1 MQATLRPAREDDAP
15 FLLRVYASTRAEEL
29 AQVDWSEEQKEA
41 FLRLQFAAQTQHYRE
56 HFAAANFDVIEC
68 DGEPAGRL
76 SVLRAPGEIRVVD
89 LALLP
94 AYRGRGIGGHLLR
107 ELLAEAAAAGLPV
120 RVHVERTNPALRL
133 YARLGFAP
141 IAERGPY
148 FQLEWRANH
157 GSRIGEP
164 GR

>member
-1 MQATLRPAREDDAP
+1 VEATLRPVREGDAP
-15 FLLRVYASTRAEEL
+15 FLFRVYASTRREEL
-29 AQVDWSEEQKEA
+29 AQVDWSEAQKDA
-41 FLRLQFAAQTQHYRE
+41 FLRMQFAAQTQHYRE
-56 HFAAANFDVIEC
+56 HYAEADFDVVEC

-76 SVLRAPGEIRVVD
+76 TVLRAPGEIRVVD

-94 AYRGRGIGGHLLR
+94 PWRGRGIGGRLLR

-141 IAERGPY
+141 AAELGPY
-148 FQLEWRANH
+148 LRLEWRATSALPAS
-157 GSRIGEP
+157 SR
-164 GR
+164 